1 MQNGIFCKTIF
12 QHSIVENF
20 CRLVILL
27 TQICAD
33 GMKKA
38 LPETFSVC

>member
-20 CRLVILL
+20 FQLVILL

-33 GMKKA
+33 GMWKA
-38 LPETFSVC
+38 LPETFSLC